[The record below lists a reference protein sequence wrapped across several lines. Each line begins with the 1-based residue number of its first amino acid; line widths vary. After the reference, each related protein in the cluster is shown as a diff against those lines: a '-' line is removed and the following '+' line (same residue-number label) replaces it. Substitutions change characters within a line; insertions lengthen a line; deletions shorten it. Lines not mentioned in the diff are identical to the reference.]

1 MNHKPLVSENE
12 GPTSAGNSTPATTTA
27 INTAAAASTSA
38 STTQSTATKQILN
51 SLILDFL
58 QKQQLVETAKVFTR
72 EIPNLSNV
80 PPTMDCP
87 QGFLFEWWLI
97 FRFIQS

>member
-1 MNHKPLVSENE
+1 MKVQLRLVIQLQQQQQLSI
-12 GPTSAGNSTPATTTA
+12 AA
-27 INTAAAASTSA
+27 AAAASTSA

-97 FRFIQS
+97 FSIYSKLNTVILQI